1 MYVLLEK
8 NRCRNVENDCF
19 FLFFDY
25 LIYIYIYICMYVYNI
40 RDQAEAVSDSGTLY
54 FLRIFVFSTSNKIL
68 IIRRLRLSIGF

>member
-1 MYVLLEK
+1 MYCSK
-8 NRCRNVENDCF
+8 KTDVETSKMIVF
-19 FLFFDY
+19 FYFLTILY
-25 LIYIYIYICMYVYNI
+25 IYIYIYICMYVYNI

>member
-1 MYVLLEK
+1 
-8 NRCRNVENDCF
+8 
-19 FLFFDY
+19 
-25 LIYIYIYICMYVYNI
+25 MYVYNI